1 MRIQSASKTSAAAA
15 VLLLQACGGGGGSS
29 SSQPPPVVTPPPEPP
44 AIETESVFSA
54 LSFDRPVALLQA
66 PGDDSRWFVAEQRG
80 VVWTFDN
87 DPATDT
93 ASVFVDV
100 STVVTSGGETGL
112 LGMAF
117 DPDFRANGEVYLSY
131 TGSPGRVLTSV
142 IARYRSIDGGLTLD
156 PSSEEVLLQV
166 IQDFSNHNGGNIA
179 FGADGFL
186 YAGLGDGGSAN
197 DPNDRA
203 QDTTNLLGAMLR
215 IDVKGGSPYAIPA
228 DNPFAG
234 NAPCTQGFGGAPCPE
249 IFAYGLRNP
258 WRWSFDSL
266 TRQLWLGD
274 VGQADWEEVNVIEVG
289 GNYGWRIRE
298 GAHCNDNVQPNCD
311 TAGLTD
317 PVWEYDHSL
326 GQSITGGI
334 VYRGRSI
341 TGLDG
346 FYLFG
351 DFVSGRVWALPVD
364 GSAAATEVLDSGLS
378 VSAFAQDVASE
389 AYIVDYSGGLYRIIA
404 SP

>member
-142 IARYRSIDGGLTLD
+142 IARYRSMDGGLTLD
-156 PSSEEVLLQV
+156 PASEEVLLQV

-311 TAGLTD
+311 RAVDYRRHRVSGPLD
-317 PVWEYDHSL
+317 HRARWVLPVRRLRL
-326 GQSITGGI
+326 GARLGPTCRWL
-334 VYRGRSI
+334 RGSYRSI
-341 TGLDG
+341 GQRAFGLRVRAG
-346 FYLFG
+346 CSQRSLHRRLFG
-351 DFVSGRVWALPVD
+351 WLVPDHRQPVR
-364 GSAAATEVLDSGLS
+364 S
-378 VSAFAQDVASE
+378 
-389 AYIVDYSGGLYRIIA
+389 
-404 SP
+404 